1 MHSYDCRV
9 LVVDDDLSIRESLR
23 EMLAGEGYAVDVA
36 ENGAE
41 ALFRIRR
48 RGRPDVVLL
57 DLMMSVMDGWQFL
70 EAVRRDDDLNGVL
83 VVVISATPEQA
94 PRERVFDVVA
104 KPFTYDRLL
113 SVVERACA

>member
-1 MHSYDCRV
+1 MHSSGCRV
-9 LVVDDDLSIRESLR
+9 LVIDDDASIRESLQ

-36 ENGAE
+36 ENGAD

-57 DLMMSVMDGWQFL
+57 DLMMPVMDGWQFL
-70 EAVRRDDDLNGVL
+70 EAVRRDDELNSVL
-83 VVVISATPEQA
+83 VVVISATPEAA
-94 PRERVFDVVA
+94 PREKVFDVLA
-104 KPFTYDRLL
+104 KPFTCDRLL